1 MRDVRPEDGSS
12 SKVDID
18 LVQRIR
24 SGSSSLRARP
34 SRGAA
39 DEDLP
44 IDLDI
49 DSLYRYSYYPH
60 NPIELRPCH
69 LIAHSTDLLA
79 NASRKNPPPLDPPHP
94 LQTAHRPRPPL
105 AAKTKS
111 DAQPRWPVHLNHCFG
126 RIILDNICQRP
137 WREVLQPPAVRNM
150 SVAQL
155 GKAVE
160 IGEGILG
167 GTVDLEKLNQ
177 ESLQMRAKSRSMPGI
192 KGQVNKTM
200 GHAVHAG
207 PQSHSA
213 SPTTTISSPN
223 LITAPGLIIDPA
235 ELRDLPPEANSTS
248 ESRPKNKKKKT
259 IRDYFKSP
267 VEVEVE

>member
-1 MRDVRPEDGSS
+1 MPPERTPHRSTLLTRY
-12 SKVDID
+12 KQLID
-18 LVQRIR
+18 Q
-24 SGSSSLRARP
+24 
-34 SRGAA
+34 
-39 DEDLP
+39 DL
-44 IDLDI
+44 
-49 DSLYRYSYYPH
+49 
-60 NPIELRPCH
+60 
-69 LIAHSTDLLA
+69 
-79 NASRKNPPPLDPPHP
+79 
-94 LQTAHRPRPPL
+94 PL

-137 WREVLQPPAVRNM
+137 WREALKPPAVRNM

-177 ESLQMRAKSRSMPGI
+177 ESLQMRAKSRSMPGS

-223 LITAPGLIIDPA
+223 LITATEPKSRSSPA
-235 ELRDLPPEANSTS
+235 DLEDLPAKANSTS
-248 ESRPKNKKKKT
+248 ESRPKNKKKKN

-267 VEVEVE
+267 VKVE